1 LKTKLGHIMIDRD
14 KAQLEKR
21 VAKRFQGSAQ
31 ERLREIAIQG
41 TPEVSSMTEAGP
53 ISEGD

>member
-1 LKTKLGHIMIDRD
+1 MIDRD